1 MQTAQIKTPIDRTI
15 VKQEIEKMG
24 LKSVGLASIRE
35 LNRIVNNIEA
45 AANEKYI
52 RMEMGVPGFDPPKIA
67 VDAEIEA
74 LKRGVGSKYPPFEGI
89 PELKFEIS
97 QFVKNYIDVSIKPDS
112 CFPTVGS
119 MQGCYMAMMCTT
131 RRLKGKNKILFLDP
145 GFPVNKRQ
153 ASVIGAPFANFD
165 VYEFRGEKLYAK
177 LESYLEKG
185 DIASLMY
192 SNPNNPAWICFTN
205 RELQII
211 GELATKYD
219 CIVME
224 DLAYF
229 GMDFRKDYSVPGKE
243 PFIPSVAKYTDNYIL
258 LISSSKSFSLA
269 GQRIGM
275 TAIPDKLFNSVGDN
289 LEPYFGSNKFGYAY
303 IFGAMY
309 ALSSGVCH
317 SSQWGL
323 AELLKAVN
331 NGDYNFVEN
340 VKEYGDRARIMKQLF
355 TDNGFDIVYDMDDD
369 VKIADGFY
377 FTISYPGFTGV
388 ELVEEL
394 LYYGISAISLT
405 TTGSDRHEG
414 LRACVSL
421 TGQDRFQVLEDR
433 LKSFKKDHAKGSGFK
448 IIHL

>member
-1 MQTAQIKTPIDRTI
+1 MKTPINSAI

-24 LKSVGLASIRE
+24 LKPVGLASIRE

-45 AANEKYI
+45 ITHEKYI
-52 RMEMGVPGFDPPKIA
+52 RMEMGVPGFEPPNIA
-67 VDAEIEA
+67 VEAEIKA
-74 LKRGVGSKYPPFEGI
+74 LKNGVGSKYPPFDGI
-89 PELKFEIS
+89 PELKLEIS
-97 QFVKNYIDVSIKPDS
+97 NFIKNFIDVGIHPES

-131 RRLKGKNKILFLDP
+131 RRIKGKDKILFLDP

-153 ASVIGAPFANFD
+153 ASVIGAPYDHFD
-165 VYEFRGEKLYAK
+165 VYEYRGNKLKSK

-192 SNPNNPAWICFTN
+192 SNPNNPAWICFTGQ
-205 RELQII
+205 ELQII
-211 GELATKYD
+211 GELATRYN

-229 GMDFRKDYSVPGKE
+229 GMDFRKDYSVPGE
-243 PFIPSVAKYTDNYIL
+243 APFIPSVAKYTDNYIL

-275 TAIPDKLFNSVGDN
+275 TAIADKLFNSEGDN
-289 LEPYFGSNKFGYAY
+289 LETYFGSNKFGYAY

-309 ALSSGVCH
+309 ALSAGVSH
-317 SSQWGL
+317 SNQWGL
-323 AELLKAVN
+323 VGLLKAVN
-331 NGDYNFVEN
+331 SGEYNFVDA
-340 VKEYGDRARIMKQLF
+340 VKEYGERANIMKKIF
-355 TDNGFDIVYDMDDD
+355 TDNGFQIVYDMDEDEN
-369 VKIADGFY
+369 IGDGFY
-377 FTISYPGFTGV
+377 FTISYPGFSGV

-405 TTGSDRHEG
+405 TTGSTRHEG

-421 TGQDRFQVLEDR
+421 TGLDRLKDLEDR
-433 LKSFKKDHAKGSGFK
+433 LKSFNSAHPM
-448 IIHL
+448 HQ

>member
-1 MQTAQIKTPIDRTI
+1 MKTPINQTI
-15 VKQEIEKMG
+15 VKQEINNAG
-24 LKSVGLASIRE
+24 LASIGLASIRE

-45 AANEKYI
+45 ASNETYI
-52 RMEMGVPGFDPPKIA
+52 RMEMGVPGLDPPKIA
-67 VDAEIEA
+67 VDGEIAA
-74 LKRGVGSKYPPFEGI
+74 LKKGVGSKYPPFDGI
-89 PELKFEIS
+89 PELKDEIS
-97 QFVKNYIDVSIKPDS
+97 RFIKQFIDVKIKPES

-131 RRLKGKNKILFLDP
+131 RRIKGQNKILFLDP

-153 ASVIGAPFANFD
+153 ASVIGVPFENFD
-165 VYEFRGEKLYAK
+165 VYEYRGEKLRSK
-177 LESYLEKG
+177 LESYLKKG

-192 SNPNNPAWICFTN
+192 SNPNNPAWICFTDQ
-205 RELQII
+205 ELTII
-211 GELATKYD
+211 GELANKYN

-229 GMDFRKDYSVPGKE
+229 GMDFRKNYSVPGQA
-243 PFIPSVAKYTDNYIL
+243 PFIPSIAKYTDNYIL

-275 TAIPDKLFNSVGDN
+275 TAIPDKLFNSKGDG
-289 LEPYFGSNKFGYAY
+289 LEPFFGSDNFGYAY

-309 ALSSGVCH
+309 ALSSGVSH
-317 SSQWGL
+317 SNQYGL
-323 AELLKAVN
+323 AALLKAVN
-331 NGDYNFVEN
+331 DGTYNFVDS
-340 VKEYGDRARIMKQLF
+340 VKEYGDRAKAMKTLF
-355 TDNGFDIVYDMDDD
+355 TDNGFQIVYDMDDTE
-369 VKIADGFY
+369 KIADGFY
-377 FTISYPGFTGV
+377 FTLSYPGFNGV

-421 TGQDRFQVLEDR
+421 TGSDRFGQLEKR
-433 LKSFKKDHAKGSGFK
+433 LIAFKQDHPKGSDFK
-448 IIHL
+448 IINA

>member
-1 MQTAQIKTPIDRTI
+1 METPIDQAI
-15 VKQEIEKMG
+15 VKQEIKKMN
-24 LKSVGLASIRE
+24 LPSVGLASIRE

-45 AANEKYI
+45 EANEKYI
-52 RMEMGVPGFDPPKIA
+52 RMEMGVPGLDPPKIA
-67 VDAEIEA
+67 VDAEIDA
-74 LKRGVGSKYPPFEGI
+74 LKRGVGSKYPPFDGI
-89 PELKFEIS
+89 PELKHEIS
-97 QFVKNYIDVSIKPDS
+97 QFVKNFIDVDINPAS

-131 RRLKGKNKILFLDP
+131 RRIKGKNKILFLDP

-153 ASVIGAPFANFD
+153 ASVVGVPYDNFD
-165 VYEFRGEKLYAK
+165 VYEYRGDKLTAK
-177 LESYLEKG
+177 LESYLKKG

-192 SNPNNPAWICFTN
+192 SNPNNPSWICFTDQ
-205 RELQII
+205 ELKII
-211 GELATKYD
+211 GELATKYN

-229 GMDFRKDYSVPGKE
+229 GMDFRKDYSAPGK
-243 PFIPSVAKYTDNYIL
+243 PPYIPSVAKYTDNYIL

-275 TAIPDKLFNSVGDN
+275 TAIPDKLFNSQGNN
-289 LEPYFGSNKFGYAY
+289 LEQYFGSKNFGYAY

-309 ALSSGVCH
+309 ALSSGVSH
-317 SSQWGL
+317 SNQWGL
-323 AELLKAVN
+323 AGLLKAVN
-331 NGDYNFVEN
+331 NGEYNFVES
-340 VKEYGDRARIMKQLF
+340 VKEYGDRAKIMKKLF
-355 TDNGFDIVYDMDDD
+355 TDNGFQIVYDMDEG
-369 VKIADGFY
+369 KPIADGFY
-377 FTISYPGFTGV
+377 FTLSYPGFNGV

-421 TGQDRFQVLEDR
+421 TGQDRFKNLEER
-433 LKSFKKDHAKGSGFK
+433 LKSFEKDHPKDSDFK
-448 IIHL
+448 IINL

>member
-1 MQTAQIKTPIDRTI
+1 MKTPIDPSI

-24 LKSVGLASIRE
+24 LASVGLASIRE
-35 LNRIVNNIEA
+35 LNRIVNNIET
-45 AANEKYI
+45 AANERYI
-52 RMEMGVPGFDPPKIA
+52 RMEMGVPGLDPPKIA

-74 LKRGVGSKYPPFEGI
+74 LKRGVGSKYPPFDGI

-97 QFVKNYIDVSIKPDS
+97 RFIKSFMDVDIGIES

-131 RRLKGKNKILFLDP
+131 RRFKGKNKILFLDP
-145 GFPVNKRQ
+145 GFPVNKLQ
-153 ASVIGAPFANFD
+153 ANVVGAPHDRFD
-165 VYEFRGEKLYAK
+165 VYEFRGDKLGPK
-177 LESYLEKG
+177 LESYLEQG
-185 DIASLMY
+185 DFASLMY
-192 SNPNNPAWICFTN
+192 SNPNNPAWICFTEQ
-205 RELQII
+205 ELETI
-211 GELATKYD
+211 GRLATKYD

-229 GMDFRKDYSVPGKE
+229 GMDFRQDYSIPGKA
-243 PFIPSVAKYTDNYIL
+243 PFIPTVARYTDNYIL

-275 TAIPDKLFNSVGDN
+275 TAIPDKLFNSEGDS
-289 LEPYFGSNKFGYAY
+289 LKPYFGSNRFGYAY

-309 ALSSGVCH
+309 ALSSGVSH
-317 SSQWGL
+317 SNQWGL
-323 AELLKAVN
+323 AALLKAVN
-331 NGDYNFVEN
+331 DGKYNFVQS
-340 VKEYGDRARIMKQLF
+340 VREYGDRATVMKKLF
-355 TDNGFDIVYDMDDD
+355 TDNGFNIVYDMDEDE
-369 VKIADGFY
+369 KIGDGFY

-394 LYYGISAISLT
+394 LYYGISAISLI

-421 TGQDRFQVLEDR
+421 TGPDRFKELEDR
-433 LKSFKKDHAKGSGFK
+433 VKTFKKDHPENKNFK
-448 IIHL
+448 IISS

>member
-1 MQTAQIKTPIDRTI
+1 MTTPMDSKI

-35 LNRIVNNIEA
+35 LNRLVNNIEA
-45 AANEKYI
+45 ATNEKYI
-52 RMEMGVPGFDPPKIA
+52 RMEMGVPGLDPPEEAIN
-67 VDAEIEA
+67 AEIEA
-74 LKRGVGSKYPPFEGI
+74 LKRGVGSKYPPFDGI

-97 QFVKNYIDVSIKPDS
+97 EFVKNFIDISIDPES

-119 MQGCYMAMMCTT
+119 MQGCYLAMMCTS

-153 ASVIGAPFANFD
+153 ASVIGVPYDHFD
-165 VYEFRGEKLYAK
+165 VYEYRGEKLEDK
-177 LESYLEKG
+177 LESYLQQG
-185 DIASLMY
+185 DFASILY
-192 SNPNNPAWICFTN
+192 SNPNNPAWFCFN
-205 RELQII
+205 EQELKVI
-211 GELATKYD
+211 GRLATKYN

-229 GMDFRKDYSVPGKE
+229 GMDFRKNYSVPGQH

-275 TAIPDKLFNSVGDN
+275 TAISDKLFNSEGNN

-309 ALSSGVCH
+309 ALSSGVSH
-317 SSQWGL
+317 SNQWGL
-323 AELLKAVN
+323 TGLLKAVN
-331 NGDYNFVEN
+331 TGRFNFVES
-340 VKEYGDRARIMKQLF
+340 VKEYGDRANVMKRLF
-355 TDNGFDIVYDMDDD
+355 TENGFQIVYDMDEDE
-369 VKIADGFY
+369 KIADGFY
-377 FTISYPGFTGV
+377 FTLSYPEFSGV

-421 TGQDRFQVLEDR
+421 TGNDRFHDLETR
-433 LKSFKKDHAKGSGFK
+433 LKAFHNDHP
-448 IIHL
+448 